1 MLLTQTVRL
10 KLNSSEK
17 QILMELCHL
26 SKNLFNVGLYTVRQY
41 FFQEA
46 KYLSY
51 ESNYHLCK
59 KNENYQLLA
68 TDCGQQ
74 TLKYVDRCFK
84 GFFKL
89 LSMKKQRI
97 SPEKIDLPRYLPKD
111 GYFPL
116 IIPIRARHDFA
127 KDGWKFKIPTS
138 RQYTREHGCVYISIP
153 PNLREYRI
161 KEIRILPKQ
170 KGKFLDA
177 AFVYAPHE
185 LVGFPDKTGA
195 YESND
200 EQINEDTSAARASQR
215 GGAVLSGNPTG
226 SYAPSTEGRVRVESS
241 EAVSIDLGLNNLATV
256 VSTTNES
263 FIIDG
268 RWLKSKNQWFN
279 KRRAKLV
286 HHKDKQAIK
295 HLTKQEAWL
304 SYRRKNQVNNY
315 LNKAAK
321 YIINFCLTKKI
332 GTIIVGYNPTL
343 KQNSNM
349 GKRNNQNFVQIPIF
363 TLRSKLESLCER
375 YGLTYVEQ
383 EESYTSKASAVDRD
397 DIPVYNA
404 DNPLKP
410 KFSGRRVKR
419 GLYKTKAGHLISA
432 DANGA
437 LNIGFKTSKHKLF
450 ERVSRVCLTQ
460 PVRVNVL
467 RESCSKSSI

>member
-10 KLNSSEK
+10 KLNSTEK
-17 QILMELCHL
+17 DILANLCHL

-41 FFQEA
+41 FFQEQ

-59 KNENYQLLA
+59 ENENYQLLA

-84 GFFKL
+84 VFFKL
-89 LSMKKQRI
+89 LSMKKEGTYQERVN
-97 SPEKIDLPRYLPKD
+97 LPRYLAKD

-116 IIPIRARHDFA
+116 IIPIRKRHDF
-127 KDGWKFKIPTS
+127 KRDDWKFKIPTS
-138 RQYTREHGCVYISIP
+138 RKYTRENGSVYITLP
-153 PNLREYRI
+153 PNIRGNQI

-170 KGKFLDA
+170 RGKFLDA
-177 AFVYAPHE
+177 AFVY
-185 LVGFPDKTGA
+185 
-195 YESND
+195 ESND
-200 EQINEDTSAARASQR
+200 EKINVT
-215 GGAVLSGNPTG
+215 N
-226 SYAPSTEGRVRVESS
+226 S
-241 EAVSIDLGLNNLATV
+241 EAISIDLGLNNLATV
-256 VSTTNES
+256 VSTTDES

-279 KRRAKLV
+279 KQRAKLV
-286 HHKDKQAIK
+286 HHKDKQGIK
-295 HLTKQEAWL
+295 HLTKKEAWL

-315 LNKAAK
+315 LNKATRH
-321 YIINFCLTKKI
+321 IINFCLSRKI

-349 GKRNNQNFVQIPIF
+349 GKRNNQNFVNIPIF
-363 TLRSKLESLCER
+363 TLRSKLKSLCER
-375 YGLTYVEQ
+375 YGLNYIEQ
-383 EESYTSKASAVDRD
+383 EESYTSKASAIDKD
-397 DIPVYNA
+397 EIPVYNA
-404 DNPLKP
+404 DNPVKR

-419 GLYKTKAGHLISA
+419 GLYKTKAGHLISS

-437 LNIGFKTSKHKLF
+437 LNIGFKSKHEGF
-450 ERVSRVCLTQ
+450 SRVSRVCLTQ

-467 RESCSKSSI
+467 QDSATIPTG

>member
-1 MLLTQTVRL
+1 MLLTQTVGL
-10 KLNSSEK
+10 KLNNSEK
-17 QILMELCHL
+17 DILSNLCHL

-41 FFQEA
+41 FFQEQ

-59 KNENYQLLA
+59 ENENYQLLA

-84 GFFKL
+84 VFFKL
-89 LSMKKQRI
+89 LSMKKEGAYQERVN
-97 SPEKIDLPRYLPKD
+97 LPRYLAQD

-116 IIPIRARHDFA
+116 IIPIRKRHDFA
-127 KDGWKFKIPTS
+127 LCDWKFKIPTS
-138 RQYTREHGCVYISIP
+138 RKYTREHGSVYITVP
-153 PNLREYRI
+153 PNIRGNRI

-170 KGKFLDA
+170 RGKFLDA

-195 YESND
+195 YESDDQKVNSFSN
-200 EQINEDTSAARASQR
+200 QAI
-215 GGAVLSGNPTG
+215 
-226 SYAPSTEGRVRVESS
+226 
-241 EAVSIDLGLNNLATV
+241 SIDLGLNNLATV
-256 VSTTNES
+256 VSTTDES

-286 HHKDKQAIK
+286 HHKDKQGIK

-304 SYRRKNQVNNY
+304 SYKRKNQVNNY
-315 LNKAAK
+315 LNKAAR
-321 YIINFCLTKKI
+321 YIVNFCLDRKI

-343 KQNSNM
+343 KQNSNL
-349 GKRNNQNFVQIPIF
+349 GKRNNQNFVNIPIF

-375 YGLTYVEQ
+375 YGLNYVEQ

-397 DIPVYNA
+397 RMPVYNA
-404 DNPLKP
+404 DNPAKR
-410 KFSGRRVKR
+410 KFSGKRVKR
-419 GLYKTKAGHLISA
+419 GLYKTKAGHLINA
-432 DANGA
+432 DANGS
-437 LNIGFKTSKHKLF
+437 LNIGFKSKHEGF
-450 ERVSRVCLTQ
+450 SRVSRVCLTQ
-460 PVRVNVL
+460 PARVYVL
-467 RESCSKSSI
+467 QDITRLYR

>member
-1 MLLTQTVRL
+1 MLLTQTIRL
-10 KLNSSEK
+10 KLNSTEK
-17 QILMELCHL
+17 NILTNLCHL

-59 KNENYQLLA
+59 ENENYQLLA

-84 GFFKL
+84 VFLKL
-89 LSMKKQRI
+89 LSMKKQGTYQ
-97 SPEKIDLPRYLPKD
+97 EKVNLPRYLSKD

-127 KDGWKFKIPTS
+127 KDEWKFKIPTS
-138 RQYTREHGCVYISIP
+138 RQYTREHGSVYITVP

-170 KGKFLDA
+170 QGRFLDA
-177 AFVYAPHE
+177 AFVY
-185 LVGFPDKTGA
+185 
-195 YESND
+195 
-200 EQINEDTSAARASQR
+200 
-215 GGAVLSGNPTG
+215 
-226 SYAPSTEGRVRVESS
+226 ESS
-241 EAVSIDLGLNNLATV
+241 EERINNVDSEVISIDLGLNNLATV

-268 RWLKSKNQWFN
+268 HWLKSKNQWFN
-279 KRRAKLV
+279 KCRAKLV
-286 HHKDKQAIK
+286 HHKDKQGIK
-295 HLTKQEAWL
+295 GLTKKEAWL
-304 SYRRKNQVNNY
+304 SYRRKNQVNDY
-315 LNKAAK
+315 LNKAAS
-321 YIINFCLTKKI
+321 YIISFCKVRKI

-363 TLRSKLESLCER
+363 TLRAKLESLCER
-375 YGLTYVEQ
+375 YGLNYVEQ
-383 EESYTSKASAVDRD
+383 EESYTSKASSLDRD
-397 DIPVYNA
+397 EMPIYNA
-404 DNPLKP
+404 DNPVKP

-419 GLYKTKAGHLISA
+419 GLYKTKSGHLISA
-432 DANGA
+432 DANGS

-467 RESCSKSSI
+467 QESRVKCA

>member
-10 KLNSSEK
+10 KLNSFYK
-17 QILMELCHL
+17 NILIELCHL
-26 SKNLFNVGLYTVRQY
+26 SKNLFNIGLYTVRQY

-59 KNENYQLLA
+59 ENENYQLLA

-84 GFFKL
+84 AFFKL
-89 LSMKKQRI
+89 FSMRKEGVYQ
-97 SPEKIDLPRYLPKD
+97 EKINLPRYLPKD
-111 GYFPL
+111 GHFPL

-127 KDGWKFKIPTS
+127 KDDWRFKIPTS
-138 RQYTREHGCVYISIP
+138 RKYTREHGSVYITVP
-153 PNLREYRI
+153 PNLREHRI

-177 AFVYAPHE
+177 AFVYESPE
-185 LVGFPDKTGA
+185 KEINV
-195 YESND
+195 ESNNA
-200 EQINEDTSAARASQR
+200 I
-215 GGAVLSGNPTG
+215 
-226 SYAPSTEGRVRVESS
+226 
-241 EAVSIDLGLNNLATV
+241 SIDLGLNNLATV
-256 VSTTNES
+256 VSSTNES

-286 HHKDKQAIK
+286 QHKDKQGLK
-295 HLTKQEAWL
+295 HLTRQEALL
-304 SYRRKNQVNNY
+304 SYRRKNQVNDY
-315 LNKAAK
+315 LNKAAR
-321 YIINFCLTKKI
+321 YIINFTLSRKI

-363 TLRSKLESLCER
+363 TLRAKLESLCER
-375 YGLTYVEQ
+375 YGLNYVEQ
-383 EESYTSKASAVDRD
+383 EESYTSKASSLDLD
-397 DIPVYNA
+397 EIPVYNA
-404 DNPLKP
+404 DNPSKI

-419 GLYKTKAGHLISA
+419 GLYKTKNGHLINA
-432 DANGA
+432 DCNGS
-437 LNIGFKTSKHKLF
+437 LNIGFKSKHEGF
-450 ERVSRVCLTQ
+450 GRVSRVCLTQ
-460 PVRVNVL
+460 PVKINL
-467 RESCSKSSI
+467 FQESPITA

>member
-10 KLNSSEK
+10 KLNNSEK
-17 QILMELCHL
+17 DILTNLCHL

-41 FFQEA
+41 FFQEQ

-59 KNENYQLLA
+59 ENENYRQLA

-84 GFFKL
+84 AFFKL
-89 LSMKKQRI
+89 LSMRKEGIYQ
-97 SPEKIDLPRYLPKD
+97 EKINLPGYLPKD

-116 IIPIRARHDFA
+116 IIPIRARHNFD
-127 KDGWKFKIPTS
+127 KDDWKFKIPTS
-138 RQYTREHGCVYISIP
+138 RQYTREHGSVYITVP

-170 KGKFLDA
+170 KGRFLDA
-177 AFVYAPHE
+177 AFVY
-185 LVGFPDKTGA
+185 
-195 YESND
+195 ESP
-200 EQINEDTSAARASQR
+200 EEGINSAFC
-215 GGAVLSGNPTG
+215 
-226 SYAPSTEGRVRVESS
+226 
-241 EAVSIDLGLNNLATV
+241 EAITIDLGLNNLATV
-256 VSTTNES
+256 VSSTDES

-286 HHKDKQAIK
+286 HHKDKQGIK

-304 SYRRKNQVNNY
+304 SYRRKNQVNDY
-315 LNKAAK
+315 LNKAAR
-321 YIINFCLTKKI
+321 YIINFCLAKKI
-332 GTIIVGYNPTL
+332 GTIVVGYNPTL
-343 KQNSNM
+343 FQSTNM

-375 YGLTYVEQ
+375 YGLNYVEQ
-383 EESYTSKASAVDRD
+383 EESYTSKASSLDRD
-397 DIPVYNA
+397 EMPVYNA
-404 DNPLKP
+404 DNPVKP

-419 GLYKTKAGHLISA
+419 GLYKTKNGHLINA
-432 DANGA
+432 DCNGS
-437 LNIGFKTSKHKLF
+437 LNIGFKSKHEDF
-450 ERVSRVCLTQ
+450 GRVSRVCLTQ

-467 RESCSKSSI
+467 LESPVIARSV

>member
-17 QILMELCHL
+17 DILTNLCRL

-41 FFQEA
+41 FFQEQ

-59 KNENYQLLA
+59 ENENYQLLA

-84 GFFKL
+84 VFFKL
-89 LSMKKQRI
+89 LSMRKEGAYQ
-97 SPEKIDLPRYLPKD
+97 EKVNLPRYLAKD

-116 IIPIRARHDFA
+116 IIPIRKRHDFA
-127 KDGWKFKIPTS
+127 KDEWKFKIPTS
-138 RQYTREHGCVYISIP
+138 RKYTREHGSVYITVP

-170 KGKFLDA
+170 RGRFLDA
-177 AFVYAPHE
+177 AFVY
-185 LVGFPDKTGA
+185 
-195 YESND
+195 ESQND
-200 EQINEDTSAARASQR
+200 QANISNNEAI
-215 GGAVLSGNPTG
+215 
-226 SYAPSTEGRVRVESS
+226 
-241 EAVSIDLGLNNLATV
+241 SIDLGLNNLATV
-256 VSTTNES
+256 VSSTDES

-279 KRRAKLV
+279 KRRAKLI
-286 HHKDKQAIK
+286 HHKNKQDIS
-295 HLTKQEAWL
+295 HLTKKEAWL

-315 LNKAAK
+315 LNKAAR
-321 YIINFCLTKKI
+321 YIINFCLSRKI

-343 KQNSNM
+343 KQETNL

-363 TLRSKLESLCER
+363 TLRAKLESLCER
-375 YGLTYVEQ
+375 YGLNYVEQ

-397 DIPVYNA
+397 ELPAYNA
-404 DNPLKP
+404 DNPVKP

-419 GLYKTKAGHLISA
+419 GLYKTKAGHLINA
-432 DANGA
+432 DANGS
-437 LNIGFKTSKHKLF
+437 LNIGFKSSYKEVFL
-450 ERVSRVCLTQ
+450 RVSRVCLTQ

-467 RESCSKSSI
+467 QESPVRATLGA